1 MDEIALAKSSV
12 KYAGWISMVEACQN
26 SGLPVRVWCKANH
39 IGYKTYYYRLRK
51 LRGMFLEQHKEEV
64 VQQIEPLPVVH
75 PEPCISTVV
84 TIHFEGMSVDIPNGA
99 SEETISTILRAVKST
114 W

>member
-39 IGYKTYYYRLRK
+39 IGYKTL
-51 LRGMFLEQHKEEV
+51 LE
-64 VQQIEPLPVVH
+64 P
-75 PEPCISTVV
+75 T
-84 TIHFEGMSVDIPNGA
+84 
-99 SEETISTILRAVKST
+99 
-114 W
+114 